1 MAQKYDVIIVGGGPM
16 GLAAAYEC
24 VKKEKQKVLLLE
36 RFPEFANV
44 YGSSVGY
51 SRQFRVS
58 YSEKNLSDLALRTY
72 DMWVKLMDEMND
84 DSLLQ
89 ITGCLWFGDP
99 SVESGEGNIDQ
110 AITNLIELGQTEPND
125 YRVLKG
131 KEAIMKDL
139 QFAFVSQAVAD
150 IENAKALYTEKGG
163 TINVPGLVQCY
174 VKYLTNAAKATL
186 ITNAPVTKI
195 DHSSDGYV
203 EVKAEVAGVEAT
215 YHGEKIIL
223 TPGTYVNHVLC
234 TLNPP
239 FKHHINLIIH
249 LWSSTYFG
257 KKCEIVSGTKP
268 ACWPVWYF
276 FGPKPVDD
284 GSDDP
289 KDYND
294 YYGFPS
300 EPDRPEFLRVAPAF
314 TSQEKFDFMLFPP
327 KVDERPLDDDALS
340 FTSSFV
346 EKSMPD
352 LEPSRCTEQE
362 VTCVAGF
369 AQKVDANAKD
379 EGAGFVIDFLQ
390 PEMKR
395 IVVFSGGWAMKF
407 VPMFGKILS
416 DLAIHGK
423 TEYQDLIQP
432 MNINRGVLLPAKVC
446 PEMKKFKPS
455 KCSVAEKQKVFRKI
469 WC

>member
-1 MAQKYDVIIVGGGPM
+1 MTEKYDVIIVGGGPM

-24 VKKEKQKVLLLE
+24 VKKEGKKVLLLE
-36 RFPEFANV
+36 RFNEFANPH
-44 YGSSVGY
+44 GSSVGY

-72 DMWVKLMDEMND
+72 DMWVKLMNDMND
-84 DSLLQ
+84 QSLLQ

-99 SVESGEGNIDQ
+99 SVESGEGNIDK
-110 AITNLIELGQTEPND
+110 AIENLKELGQTESKD
-125 YRVLKG
+125 YRVLDG
-131 KEAIMKDL
+131 KEAIMNDP

-150 IENAKALYTEKGG
+150 IDNPKALYTEKGG
-163 TINVPGLVQCY
+163 TVNVPGLVKRY
-174 VKYLTNAAKATL
+174 VEYLTTAPNATL
-186 ITNAPVTKI
+186 ITCAPVTKI
-195 DHSSDGYV
+195 DHSSEEYV
-203 EVKAEVAGVEAT
+203 EVKAQVAGAEVT
-215 YHGEKIIL
+215 YRSDKIIL
-223 TPGTYVNHVLC
+223 TPGAYVNHVLRA
-234 TLNPP
+234 LNPP
-239 FKHHINLIIH
+239 FKHHINLIIY

-257 KKCEIVSGTKP
+257 KKCENVSGTDP
-268 ACWPVWYF
+268 ATWPIWYF
-276 FGPKPVDD
+276 FGPKPADD
-284 GSDDP
+284 DSDDP

-300 EPDRPEFLRVAPAF
+300 EPGRPDLLRVAPAF

-327 KVDERPLDDDALS
+327 EVNERSLDEGALN
-340 FTSSFV
+340 FTSNFV
-346 EKSMPD
+346 KKSMPD
-352 LEPSRCTEQE
+352 LKPPRCRQHE

-369 AQKVDANAKD
+369 AQKVDESAD

-390 PEMKR
+390 PDVKR
-395 IVVFSGGWAMKF
+395 IVLFTGGWAMKF

-432 MNINRGVLLPAKVC
+432 MNIDRGILLPAKDS
-446 PEMKKFKPS
+446 PEQKKLKPS
-455 KCSVAEKQKVFRKI
+455 KCSVAEKQKAFRKI